1 MHSDA
6 YFGMKLGWKYELIP
20 DGRLSSVTTHWPFKS
35 IVCSVARAV
44 STVIMTRNNNFL
56 EKEYISQRELMLLG
70 YFCPIFILSNFP
82 RDKTSA
88 GIFKSCDTI
97 RKWKYRDK
105 LCLSLFDTYVYWSAT
120 KLQNKILYLERCCAY
135 RNNCSFCYEINR
147 TIVFISIKLKVCSTD
162 MTDWK

>member
-70 YFCPIFILSNFP
+70 YFCPILSYQIFP
-82 RDKTSA
+82 
-88 GIFKSCDTI
+88 GIRHRRAF
-97 RKWKYRDK
+97 
-105 LCLSLFDTYVYWSAT
+105 LSHVTQSENEST
-120 KLQNKILYLERCCAY
+120 
-135 RNNCSFCYEINR
+135 EINYVCHYSILTFTGVQLNFKIKYCIWR
-147 TIVFISIKLKVCSTD
+147 DAVHTGITAVFAMKLIEQ
-162 MTDWK
+162 